1 MVKPALP
8 TTLMSHLSA
17 PAPASASRAA
27 WMAVALLFP
36 VALLNYLDRQMLAT
50 MQKSMVED
58 IPTITNEESWG
69 NVLAAFKWTYAFL
82 SPIGGFIADRFS
94 RRRVIGFSLLAWSLV
109 TWLTSHVTTM
119 DQLVWARAA
128 MGISE
133 AFYIPAA
140 LALIADF
147 HVGGTRSLAVGVHQT
162 GIYAGQML
170 GGLAG
175 YIADAPGYGW
185 QWMFSTCGMM
195 GVLYALPLLAALKN
209 PPNRPDAVPVASPA
223 AGLRELLTNK
233 NFLLLVAYFT
243 LPAIAGW
250 VIRDWGPKILRDQFN
265 LEQGRAGMIAVF
277 TVQIA
282 SLLGALI
289 GGWLADRLM
298 HRSKRGRILAS
309 ALGMVLFLPALFGV
323 GHAASITMAV
333 VALAVF
339 GLGWGFFD
347 CNNMPILS
355 QITRPEVRA
364 TGYGLM
370 NMVSMTFGGLGDKG
384 YGMLRDRGVPI
395 DYIFGAF
402 AGIALLSI
410 LVVLLIR
417 PKQA

>member
-1 MVKPALP
+1 MSNTSSSQTRTAW
-8 TTLMSHLSA
+8 LM
-17 PAPASASRAA
+17 
-27 WMAVALLFP
+27 VALLFP

-58 IPTITNEESWG
+58 IPSITNEEAWG
-69 NVLAAFKWTYAFL
+69 SVLAAFKWTYAFL

-94 RRRVIGFSLLAWSLV
+94 RRRVIGFSLLAWSAV
-109 TWLTSHVTTM
+109 TWATGHVTTM
-119 DQLVWARAA
+119 DQLIWARAA

-147 HVGGTRSLAVGVHQT
+147 HSGGSRSLAVGVHQT

-175 YIADAPGYGW
+175 FVADAPGYGW
-185 QWMFSTCGMM
+185 QWMFSACGMV
-195 GVLYALPLLAALKN
+195 GVVYAMPLIAALKN
-209 PPNRPDAVPVASPA
+209 PPRSAGSVPATSPA
-223 AGLRELLTNK
+223 ASLRELLWNR

-250 VIRDWGPKILRDQFN
+250 VIRDWGPKILRDQFA
-265 LEQGRAGMIAVF
+265 LDQGRAGMTAVF

-282 SLLGALI
+282 SLIGAVLGGL
-289 GGWLADRLM
+289 LADRLM
-298 HRSKRGRILAS
+298 RKSPRGRIFAS

-323 GHAASITMAV
+323 GHAPSIALAI

-364 TGYGLM
+364 TGYGVM

-384 YGMLRDRGVPI
+384 YGTLRDRGVPI
-395 DYIFGAF
+395 DYIFGVF
-402 AGIALLSI
+402 AGIALLS
-410 LVVLLIR
+410 VVIVMMIR
-417 PKQA
+417 PKPQS

>member
-1 MVKPALP
+1 MV
-8 TTLMSHLSA
+8 
-17 PAPASASRAA
+17 
-27 WMAVALLFP
+27 VALLFP

-58 IPTITNEESWG
+58 IPSITNQEAWG
-69 NVLAAFKWTYAFL
+69 DVLAAFKWTYAFL

-109 TWLTSHVTTM
+109 TYLTSYVTTM

-140 LALIADF
+140 LALITDF
-147 HVGGTRSLAVGVHQT
+147 HTTGTRSIAVGVHQT
-162 GIYAGQML
+162 GIYLGQML

-175 YIADAPGYGW
+175 YVADAPGYGW
-185 QWMFSTCGMM
+185 QWMFSTCGMV
-195 GVLYALPLLAALKN
+195 GVIYALPLFASLKN
-209 PPNRPDAVPVASPA
+209 APHRADAVPSASPA
-223 AGLRELLTNK
+223 ASLRELLFNR

-250 VIRDWGPKILRDQFN
+250 VIRDWGPKILRDQFA

-282 SLLGALI
+282 SLLGALL
-289 GGWLADRLM
+289 GGFLADRLM
-298 HRSKRGRILAS
+298 RRSLRGRIFAS

-323 GHAASITMAV
+323 GHAPTITLAI

-364 TGYGLM
+364 TGYGIM
-370 NMVSMTFGGLGDKG
+370 NLVSMTFGGLGDKG
-384 YGMLRDRGVPI
+384 YGALRDRGVAI
-395 DYIFGAF
+395 DYIFGVF

-410 LVVLLIR
+410 IVVLLIR
-417 PKQA
+417 PKEN

>member
-1 MVKPALP
+1 MNTGTP
-8 TTLMSHLSA
+8 TNSV
-17 PAPASASRAA
+17 RYA
-27 WMAVALLFP
+27 WCVVALLFP

-58 IPTITNEESWG
+58 IPSIANQEAWG
-69 NVLAAFKWTYAFL
+69 DVLAAFKWTYAFL

-109 TWLTSHVTTM
+109 TWLTAHVTTM
-119 DQLVWARAA
+119 DQLIWARAA

-147 HVGGTRSLAVGVHQT
+147 HTQGTRSLAVGVHQT

-175 YIADAPGYGW
+175 FVADEPGYGW
-185 QWMFSTCGMM
+185 QWMFSTCGMV
-195 GVLYALPLLAALKN
+195 GIIYALPLFAALRN
-209 PPNRPDAVPVASPA
+209 PPRAPDAQPVSSPA
-223 AGLRELLTNK
+223 ASLRELLSNR
-233 NFLLLVAYFT
+233 NFLLLGAYFT

-250 VIRDWGPKILRDQFN
+250 VIRDWGPKILRDQFG
-265 LEQGRAGMIAVF
+265 LDQGPAGMTAVF

-282 SLLGALI
+282 SLIGALS
-289 GGWLADRLM
+289 GGVLADRLM
-298 HRSKRGRILAS
+298 RRTPRGRIFAS

-323 GHAASITMAV
+323 GHAGSLVMAV
-333 VALAVF
+333 VALSVF

-364 TGYGLM
+364 TGYGIM
-370 NMVSMTFGGLGDKG
+370 NMVSMTCGGLGDKG
-384 YGMLRDRGVPI
+384 YGALRDRDVPI

-402 AGIALLSI
+402 AGVALLSVFI
-410 LVVLLIR
+410 VLLIR
-417 PKQA
+417 PREANSSK

>member
-1 MVKPALP
+1 MRPVIKRSLP
-8 TTLMSHLSA
+8 NLMTDSA
-17 PAPASASRAA
+17 PNPARTA
-27 WMAVALLFP
+27 WMVVALLFP

-58 IPTITNEESWG
+58 IPSITNQEAWG
-69 NVLAAFKWTYAFL
+69 DVLAAFKWTYAFL

-109 TWLTSHVTTM
+109 TYLTSYVTTM

-140 LALIADF
+140 LALITDF
-147 HVGGTRSLAVGVHQT
+147 HTSGTRSIAVGVHQT
-162 GIYAGQML
+162 GIYLGQML

-175 YIADAPGYGW
+175 YVADAPGYGW
-185 QWMFSTCGMM
+185 QWMFSTCGMV
-195 GVLYALPLLAALKN
+195 GVIYALPLLAALKN
-209 PPNRPDAVPVASPA
+209 APHRADAVPSASPA
-223 AGLRELLTNK
+223 ASLRELLFNR

-250 VIRDWGPKILRDQFN
+250 VIRDWGPKILRDQFA

-282 SLLGALI
+282 SLFGALL
-289 GGWLADRLM
+289 GGLLADRLM
-298 HRSKRGRILAS
+298 RRSQRGRIFAS

-323 GHAASITMAV
+323 GHAPTITIAV

-364 TGYGLM
+364 TGYGIM

-384 YGMLRDRGVPI
+384 YGALRDRGIAI
-395 DYIFGAF
+395 DYIFGVF

-410 LVVLLIR
+410 IVVMLIR
-417 PKQA
+417 PKES

>member
-1 MVKPALP
+1 M
-8 TTLMSHLSA
+8 TDSA
-17 PAPASASRAA
+17 PNPARTA
-27 WMAVALLFP
+27 WMVVALLFP

-58 IPTITNEESWG
+58 IPSITNQEAWG
-69 NVLAAFKWTYAFL
+69 DVLAAFKWTYAFL

-109 TWLTSHVTTM
+109 TYLTSYVTTM

-140 LALIADF
+140 LALITDF
-147 HVGGTRSLAVGVHQT
+147 HTTGTRSIAVGVHQT
-162 GIYAGQML
+162 GIYLGQML

-175 YIADAPGYGW
+175 YVADAPGYGW
-185 QWMFSTCGMM
+185 QWMFSTCGMV
-195 GVLYALPLLAALKN
+195 GVIYALPLLAALKN
-209 PPNRPDAVPVASPA
+209 APHRADAVPSASPA
-223 AGLRELLTNK
+223 ASLRELLFNR

-250 VIRDWGPKILRDQFN
+250 VIRDWGPKILRDQFA

-282 SLLGALI
+282 SLVGALL
-289 GGWLADRLM
+289 GGLLADRLM
-298 HRSKRGRILAS
+298 RRSLRGRIFAS

-323 GHAASITMAV
+323 GHAPTITLAI

-364 TGYGLM
+364 TGYGIM
-370 NMVSMTFGGLGDKG
+370 NLVSMTFGGLGDKG
-384 YGMLRDRGVPI
+384 YGALRDRGVPI
-395 DYIFGAF
+395 DYIFGVF

-410 LVVLLIR
+410 IVVLLIR
-417 PKQA
+417 PREN

>member
-1 MVKPALP
+1 MTSPDQPRYIA
-8 TTLMSHLSA
+8 
-17 PAPASASRAA
+17 RNA
-27 WMAVALLFP
+27 WLVVVLLFP

-58 IPTITNEESWG
+58 IPSITNQEAWG
-69 NVLAAFKWTYAFL
+69 DVLAAFKWTYALL
-82 SPIGGFIADRFS
+82 SPIGGFIADRIC
-94 RRRVIGFSLLAWSLV
+94 RRHVIGFSLLAWSLV
-109 TWLTSHVTTM
+109 TYLTSYVTTI

-147 HVGGTRSLAVGVHQT
+147 HSGGTRSIAIGVHQT
-162 GIYAGQML
+162 GIYLGQML

-175 YIADAPGYGW
+175 YVADAPGYGW
-185 QWMFSTCGMM
+185 QWMFSTCGMV
-195 GVLYALPLLAALKN
+195 GVIYALPLLATLKN
-209 PPNRPDAVPVASPA
+209 APPREDAVPSASPVAS
-223 AGLRELLTNK
+223 LSELLQNK

-243 LPAIAGW
+243 LPAIAAW
-250 VIRDWGPKILRDQFN
+250 VIRDWGPKILRDQFS

-282 SLLGALI
+282 SLFGALI
-289 GGWLADRLM
+289 GGFLADRLM
-298 HRSKRGRILAS
+298 HRSQRGRIFAS
-309 ALGMVLFLPALFGV
+309 AFGMLLFLPALFGV
-323 GHAASITMAV
+323 GHAPTITLAV
-333 VALAVF
+333 LALAVF

-364 TGYGLM
+364 TGYGIM

-384 YGMLRDRGVPI
+384 YGALRDRGVAI
-395 DYIFGAF
+395 DYIFGVF

-410 LVVLLIR
+410 FVVLLIR
-417 PKQA
+417 PCEPITQTKDAP

>member
-1 MVKPALP
+1 MNSESSG
-8 TTLMSHLSA
+8 T
-17 PAPASASRAA
+17 RYA
-27 WMAVALLFP
+27 WTVVALLFP

-58 IPTITNEESWG
+58 IPSITNEEAWG
-69 NVLAAFKWTYAFL
+69 DVLAAFKWTYAFL

-94 RRRVIGFSLLAWSLV
+94 RRRVIGFSLMAWSAV
-109 TWLTSHVTTM
+109 TWFTAHVTTM
-119 DQLVWARAA
+119 DQLIWARAA

-147 HVGGTRSLAVGVHQT
+147 HTHGTRSLAVGVHQT

-175 YIADAPGYGW
+175 FVADAPGYGW
-185 QWMFSTCGMM
+185 QWMFSTCGMV
-195 GVLYALPLLAALKN
+195 GIIYALPLLATLRNA
-209 PPNRPDAVPVASPA
+209 PRAADTVPVTSPA
-223 AGLRELLTNK
+223 ASVRELCTNR
-233 NFLLLVAYFT
+233 NYLLLVAYFT

-250 VIRDWGPKILRDQFN
+250 VIRDWGPKILRDQFS
-265 LEQGRAGMIAVF
+265 LDQGRAGMMAVF

-282 SLLGALI
+282 SLLGALL
-289 GGWLADRLM
+289 GGLLADRLM
-298 HRSKRGRILAS
+298 RKSARGRIFAS

-323 GHAASITMAV
+323 GHAASITMAI

-364 TGYGLM
+364 TGYGIM
-370 NMVSMTFGGLGDKG
+370 NMVSMTCGGLGDKG
-384 YGMLRDRGVPI
+384 YGALRDRGVPI
-395 DYIFGAF
+395 DYIFGVF
-402 AGIALLSI
+402 AAIALLSVFI
-410 LVVLLIR
+410 VMLIK
-417 PKQA
+417 PAQSNPTS